1 MERLQYCVQ
10 FIVRLNVVFVTKYSY
25 FQSSPHSLLHCA
37 FLDDRVCILHLFIH
51 PFHKY
56 SMNNYCGPRP
66 MPCLA
71 RAHLRTPS
79 TGQQRAS
86 VLVQGPIPFI
96 WKALHKI
103 SNLASLLLFSLKCQ
117 VFRENFPE
125 FLILKVVL
133 FSVLFC
139 VFCIY

>member
-1 MERLQYCVQ
+1 
-10 FIVRLNVVFVTKYSY
+10 
-25 FQSSPHSLLHCA
+25 
-37 FLDDRVCILHLFIH
+37 
-51 PFHKY
+51 
-56 SMNNYCGPRP
+56 MNDYCGPRP

-71 RAHLRTPS
+71 STHLRTPS
-79 TGQQRAS
+79 TGQQRAT

-117 VFRENFPE
+117 IFRENFPE
-125 FLILKVVL
+125 YLILKVVL